1 MNVAIIAAAGQGSRM
16 GGRRAKQYLELAG
29 TPIII
34 HTLQAFEACEAIQE
48 IILVL
53 PEADVSDFSVLARSY
68 KCAKVRAV
76 VPGGATRASSVWH
89 GLQAITPNDSDIVVV
104 HDGSRPLV
112 TTTEITQTVRA
123 AEVSG
128 ASILVA
134 PIVDTVKETRD
145 GSVVRTIPRA
155 HLRRALTPQ
164 CFRYSILRRAYEEVD
179 VLDPTLTDESAL
191 VERLGVPVT
200 VVEGSSQNIKITR
213 PEDLLIAEALLRQ
226 KARGKRQ

>member
-16 GGRRAKQYLELAG
+16 GGKRAKQYLELAG

-53 PEADVSDFSVLARSY
+53 PEADVSDFPELAQSY
-68 KCAKVRAV
+68 KWAMVRAV
-76 VPGGATRASSVWH
+76 VSGGATRASSVLQ
-89 GLQAITPNDSDIVVV
+89 GLQAVTLKDSDIVAV

-112 TTTEITQTVRA
+112 TTAEITQTIRA
-123 AEVSG
+123 AEVNG
-128 ASILVA
+128 AAILAA
-134 PIVDTVKETRD
+134 PMVDTVKEIQD
-145 GSVVRTIPRA
+145 GLVVRTIPRMN
-155 HLRRALTPQ
+155 LRRALTPQ
-164 CFRYSILRRAYEEVD
+164 CFRYSILRRAYEQVD

-200 VVEGSSQNIKITR
+200 IVEGSSRNIKITR
-213 PEDLLIAEALLRQ
+213 PEDLLIAEAFLS
-226 KARGKRQ
+226 GH